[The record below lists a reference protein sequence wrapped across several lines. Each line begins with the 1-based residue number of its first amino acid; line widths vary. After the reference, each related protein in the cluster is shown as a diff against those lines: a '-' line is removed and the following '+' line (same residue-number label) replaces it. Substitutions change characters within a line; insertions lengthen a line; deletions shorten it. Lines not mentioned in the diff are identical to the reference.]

1 MDDCE
6 GEWAERNLAD
16 VSVNMQIT
24 NPIKLVVKGII
35 FSIMALMV
43 LWGGIL
49 TAGVQTPAE
58 KISSPVLE
66 RPSQEKI
73 QEIIRQFAA
82 KESEFKKGRELY
94 NYQQTLKIQTLD
106 TGNRVDGE
114 YQMVTDVTFGRDNKR
129 LEKVT
134 YAPPSSLQR
143 ISLTKEDLDDIVHIN
158 PFVLTSEDLE
168 KYEVKFLGHEK
179 VDELTAYSFFV
190 RPKELIGEERYFEGQ
205 IWVDDQDLQIVKTR
219 GRPVFNLTKHTKDQ
233 RFPNFETY
241 REQIDGK
248 YWFPTYTRADDT
260 LEFANGDR
268 VRIREIILYRNY
280 KQFRSDVN
288 ITYTI
293 DDPSMK
299 KDEKKDEKKKP

>member
-6 GEWAERNLAD
+6 GDWAERNLAG

-24 NPIKLVVKGII
+24 NPIKSLVKGII
-35 FSIMALMV
+35 FSIMALMA
-43 LWGGIL
+43 LRGGIL
-49 TAGVQTPAE
+49 TAGAQTPTE

-66 RPSQEKI
+66 RPSPEKI

-82 KESEFKKGRELY
+82 KESEFKKARELY
-94 NYQQTLKIQTLD
+94 NYQQTVKIQTLD
-106 TGNRVDGE
+106 SGNRVDGE

-129 LEKVT
+129 LEKVMF
-134 YAPPSSLQR
+134 APTPTLQR

-158 PFVLTSEDLE
+158 PFVLTSEDVD
-168 KYEVKFLGHEK
+168 KYVINYLGHEK
-179 VDELTAYSFFV
+179 LDELTAYSFFIK
-190 RPKELIGEERYFEGQ
+190 PKETIGEERYFEGQ

-219 GRPVFNLTKHTKDQ
+219 GRPVFNLTKRTKDQ

-260 LEFANGDR
+260 LEFPNGDR

-299 KDEKKDEKKKP
+299 KDEKKDEKKRP